1 MVGFEGIHSSI
12 AELLENFVKYP
23 ETLSHLLF
31 VGPPGSGKTT
41 TANAFVEAMYGK
53 RKHYTGRALFLN
65 SSDERSLESVRS
77 KVYPFANSQ
86 IYTIFEELS
95 GSKKPK
101 IIIFDE
107 AETLTEQ
114 AQTALRPLLDK
125 PANEVLIFFL
135 CNSVSKIHSSI
146 LHRFLRITFET
157 PTPQQFRN
165 RLEPIL
171 EKTHVQW
178 KEQQIKQ
185 YVQGIPDVDIQFRRG
200 DIRYFIL
207 QSTREK
213 ECQKLFDTL
222 LNADPKTKRQY
233 LEEKLQYS
241 TYSELLSQ
249 VLFFFHSMGTLSV
262 SDIHSITFFGDSDI
276 LRIRK
281 RSEFLEDILE
291 WIQKQL
297 EKLEQGFKEPEAIQT
312 I

>member
-1 MVGFEGIHSSI
+1 MAFEGIHQSV
-12 AELLENFVKYP
+12 AKLLENFVKTP

-86 IYTIFEELS
+86 ISNIFEGL
-95 GSKKPK
+95 GGPKLPK

-125 PANEVLIFFL
+125 PASEILIFFL
-135 CNSVSKIHSSI
+135 CNSVSKIHPSI

-157 PTPQQFRN
+157 PSADQFKE
-165 RLEPIL
+165 RLRPIMAL
-171 EKTHVQW
+171 NYPTW
-178 KEQQIKQ
+178 KEKQ
-185 YVQGIPDVDIQFRRG
+185 VQDYVESIPNVDIVFRRG
-200 DIRYFIL
+200 DIRFFLL
-207 QSTREK
+207 QLSKSKESQELYDTTLNGSTKDLR
-213 ECQKLFDTL
+213 TL
-222 LNADPKTKRQY
+222 LESRVLN
-233 LEEKLQYS
+233 S
-241 TYSELLSQ
+241 MYSEIIAQFLFLFYSLG
-249 VLFFFHSMGTLSV
+249 VLGV
-262 SDIHSITFFGDSDI
+262 EDIKNVFTFGECDL

-281 RSEFLEDILE
+281 RSEFIDDLLIWVNGLL
-291 WIQKQL
+291 Q
-297 EKLEQGFKEPEAIQT
+297 KLEASWEPL
-312 I
+312 

>member
-1 MVGFEGIHSSI
+1 MAFEGIHQSV
-12 AELLENFVKYP
+12 AKLLENFVKTP

-86 IYTIFEELS
+86 ISNIFEGL
-95 GSKKPK
+95 GGPKLPK

-125 PANEVLIFFL
+125 PASEILIFFL
-135 CNSVSKIHSSI
+135 CNSVSKIHPSI

-157 PTPQQFRN
+157 PSADQFKE
-165 RLEPIL
+165 RLRPIMAL
-171 EKTHVQW
+171 NYPSW
-178 KEQQIKQ
+178 KEKQVQQ
-185 YVQGIPDVDIQFRRG
+185 YVDNIPNVDIVFRRG
-200 DIRYFIL
+200 DIRFFLL
-207 QSTREK
+207 QLSKSKESQELYDTTLNGSTKDMR
-213 ECQKLFDTL
+213 TL
-222 LNADPKTKRQY
+222 LESRVLN
-233 LEEKLQYS
+233 S
-241 TYSELLSQ
+241 MYSEIIAQFLFLFYSLG
-249 VLFFFHSMGTLSV
+249 VLGV
-262 SDIHSITFFGDSDI
+262 EDIKNVFTFGECDL

-281 RSEFLEDILE
+281 RSEFIEDLLIWVNGLL
-291 WIQKQL
+291 Q
-297 EKLEQGFKEPEAIQT
+297 KLEASWEPL
-312 I
+312 

>member
-1 MVGFEGIHSSI
+1 MSFEGIHSSI
-12 AELLENFVKYP
+12 AELLENFVKHP

-41 TANAFVEAMYGK
+41 TANAFVEALYGK

-86 IYTIFEELS
+86 IYTIFEDL
-95 GSKKPK
+95 GCPKKPK

-125 PANEVLIFFL
+125 PATEVLIFFL

-157 PTPQQFRN
+157 PTPNQFRE

-171 EKTHVQW
+171 RKTYPQW
-178 KEQQIKQ
+178 KEIQVQTYVQQI
-185 YVQGIPDVDIQFRRG
+185 PNVDIQYRRG
-200 DIRYFIL
+200 DIRYFLL
-207 QSTREK
+207 QTHREK
-213 ECQKLFDTL
+213 ECQKLFDIMFH
-222 LNADPKTKRQY
+222 ADTRQKRLY
-233 LEEKLQYS
+233 LQERLQHA
-241 TYSELLSQ
+241 TPSELLSQ
-249 VLFFFHSMGTLSV
+249 LLFFFHSLGILRV
-262 SDIHSITFFGDSDI
+262 SEIQSIFTFGDCDI

-281 RSEFLEDILE
+281 QSDFLDDLLE
-291 WIQKQL
+291 WSDAILK
-297 EKLEQGFKEPEAIQT
+297 KLAVESKGV
-312 I
+312 

>member
-1 MVGFEGIHSSI
+1 MAFEGIHQSV
-12 AELLENFVKYP
+12 AKLLENFVKTP

-86 IYTIFEELS
+86 ISNIFEGL
-95 GSKKPK
+95 GGPKLPK

-125 PANEVLIFFL
+125 PASEILIFFL
-135 CNSVSKIHSSI
+135 CNSVSKIHPSI

-157 PTPQQFRN
+157 PSADQFKE
-165 RLEPIL
+165 RLRPIMAL
-171 EKTHVQW
+171 NYPTW
-178 KEQQIKQ
+178 KEKQ
-185 YVQGIPDVDIQFRRG
+185 VQDYVDSIPNVDIVFRRG
-200 DIRYFIL
+200 DIRFFLL
-207 QSTREK
+207 QLSKSKESQELYDTTLNGSTKDLRA
-213 ECQKLFDTL
+213 L
-222 LNADPKTKRQY
+222 LEVRVLN
-233 LEEKLQYS
+233 S
-241 TYSELLSQ
+241 MYSEIIAQFLFLFYSLG
-249 VLFFFHSMGTLSV
+249 VLGV
-262 SDIHSITFFGDSDI
+262 ADIKNVFTFGECDL

-281 RSEFLEDILE
+281 RSEFIEDLLIWVNGLL
-291 WIQKQL
+291 Q
-297 EKLEQGFKEPEAIQT
+297 KLEASWEPL
-312 I
+312 

>member
-1 MVGFEGIHSSI
+1 MAFEGIHQSV
-12 AELLENFVKYP
+12 AKLLENFVKTP

-86 IYTIFEELS
+86 ISNIFEGL
-95 GSKKPK
+95 GGPKLPK

-125 PANEVLIFFL
+125 PASEILIFFL
-135 CNSVSKIHSSI
+135 CNSVSKIHPSI

-157 PTPQQFRN
+157 PSADQFKE
-165 RLEPIL
+165 RLRPIMAL
-171 EKTHVQW
+171 NYPTW
-178 KEQQIKQ
+178 KEKQVQQ
-185 YVQGIPDVDIQFRRG
+185 YVDNIPNVDIVFRRG
-200 DIRYFIL
+200 DIRFFLL
-207 QSTREK
+207 QLSKSKESQELYDTTLNGSTKDLRA
-213 ECQKLFDTL
+213 L
-222 LNADPKTKRQY
+222 LESRVLN
-233 LEEKLQYS
+233 S
-241 TYSELLSQ
+241 MYSEIIAQFLFLFYSLG
-249 VLFFFHSMGTLSV
+249 VLGV
-262 SDIHSITFFGDSDI
+262 ADIKNVFTFGECDL

-281 RSEFLEDILE
+281 RSEFIDDLLIWVNGLL
-291 WIQKQL
+291 Q
-297 EKLEQGFKEPEAIQT
+297 KLEESWEPL
-312 I
+312 

>member
-1 MVGFEGIHSSI
+1 MTFEGIHSSI
-12 AELLENFVKYP
+12 AELLENFVKHP

-41 TANAFVEAMYGK
+41 TANAFVEALYGK

-86 IYTIFEELS
+86 IFTIFEEL
-95 GSKKPK
+95 GCPKKPK

-125 PANEVLIFFL
+125 PATEVLIFFL

-157 PTPQQFRN
+157 PTPNQFRD
-165 RLEPIL
+165 RLTPIMK
-171 EKTHVQW
+171 KTYSQW
-178 KEQQIKQ
+178 KESQIDT
-185 YVQGIPDVDIQFRRG
+185 YVQNIPNVDIQFRRG
-200 DIRYFIL
+200 DIRYFLL
-207 QSTREK
+207 QTNREK
-213 ECQKLFDTL
+213 ECQKLFDIL
-222 LNADPKTKRQY
+222 LHAEKKQKRAY
-233 LEEKLQYS
+233 LQERLQYV
-241 TYSELLSQ
+241 TPSELLSQ
-249 VLFFFHSMGTLSV
+249 LLFFFQSLGILSV
-262 SDIHSITFFGDSDI
+262 SDIQSIFTFGDCDI

-281 RSEFLEDILE
+281 QSEFLDDILE
-291 WIQKQL
+291 WSEGILK
-297 EKLEQGFKEPEAIQT
+297 KLGVQT
-312 I
+312 PRA

>member
-1 MVGFEGIHSSI
+1 MAFEGIHQSV
-12 AELLENFVKYP
+12 AKLLENFVKTP

-86 IYTIFEELS
+86 ISNIFEGL
-95 GSKKPK
+95 GGPKLPK

-125 PANEVLIFFL
+125 PASEILIFFL
-135 CNSVSKIHSSI
+135 CNSVSKIHPSI

-157 PTPQQFRN
+157 PSADQFKE
-165 RLEPIL
+165 RLRPIMAL
-171 EKTHVQW
+171 NYPTW
-178 KEQQIKQ
+178 KEKQ
-185 YVQGIPDVDIQFRRG
+185 VQEYVDSIPNVDIVFRRG
-200 DIRYFIL
+200 DIRFFLL
-207 QSTREK
+207 QLSKSKESQELYDTTLNGSTKDLR
-213 ECQKLFDTL
+213 TL
-222 LNADPKTKRQY
+222 LESRVLN
-233 LEEKLQYS
+233 S
-241 TYSELLSQ
+241 MYSEIIAQFLFLFYSLG
-249 VLFFFHSMGTLSV
+249 VLGV
-262 SDIHSITFFGDSDI
+262 EDIKNVFTFGECDL

-281 RSEFLEDILE
+281 RSEFIDDLLIWVNGLL
-291 WIQKQL
+291 Q
-297 EKLEQGFKEPEAIQT
+297 KLEASWEPL
-312 I
+312 

>member
-1 MVGFEGIHSSI
+1 MAFEGIHQSV
-12 AELLENFVKYP
+12 AKLLENFVKTP

-86 IYTIFEELS
+86 ISNIFEGL
-95 GSKKPK
+95 GGPKLPK

-125 PANEVLIFFL
+125 PASEILIFFL
-135 CNSVSKIHSSI
+135 CNSVSKIHPSI

-157 PTPQQFRN
+157 PSADQFKE
-165 RLEPIL
+165 RLRPIMAL
-171 EKTHVQW
+171 NYPTW
-178 KEQQIKQ
+178 KEKQ
-185 YVQGIPDVDIQFRRG
+185 VQDYVDSIPNVDIVFRRG
-200 DIRYFIL
+200 DIRFFLL
-207 QSTREK
+207 QLSKSKESQELYDTTLNGSTKDLR
-213 ECQKLFDTL
+213 TL
-222 LNADPKTKRQY
+222 LESRVLN
-233 LEEKLQYS
+233 S
-241 TYSELLSQ
+241 MYSEIIAQFLFLFYSLG
-249 VLFFFHSMGTLSV
+249 VLGV
-262 SDIHSITFFGDSDI
+262 ADIKNVFTFGECDL

-281 RSEFLEDILE
+281 RSEFIDDLLIWVNGLL
-291 WIQKQL
+291 Q
-297 EKLEQGFKEPEAIQT
+297 KLEASWEPL
-312 I
+312 

>member
-1 MVGFEGIHSSI
+1 MAFEGIHQSV
-12 AELLENFVKYP
+12 AKLLENFVKTP

-86 IYTIFEELS
+86 ISNIFEGL
-95 GSKKPK
+95 GGPKLPK

-125 PANEVLIFFL
+125 PASEILIFFL
-135 CNSVSKIHSSI
+135 CNSVSKIHPSI

-157 PTPQQFRN
+157 PSADQFKE
-165 RLEPIL
+165 RLRPIMAL
-171 EKTHVQW
+171 NYPTW
-178 KEQQIKQ
+178 KEKQ
-185 YVQGIPDVDIQFRRG
+185 VQEYVDSIPNVDIVFRRG
-200 DIRYFIL
+200 DIRFFLL
-207 QSTREK
+207 QLSKSKESQELYDTTLNGSTKDLRA
-213 ECQKLFDTL
+213 L
-222 LNADPKTKRQY
+222 LESRVLN
-233 LEEKLQYS
+233 S
-241 TYSELLSQ
+241 MYSEIIAQFLFLFYSLG
-249 VLFFFHSMGTLSV
+249 VLGV
-262 SDIHSITFFGDSDI
+262 SEIKNVFTFGECDL

-281 RSEFLEDILE
+281 RSEFIEDLLIWVNGLL
-291 WIQKQL
+291 Q
-297 EKLEQGFKEPEAIQT
+297 KLEGSWEPL
-312 I
+312 

>member
-1 MVGFEGIHSSI
+1 MAFEGIHQSV
-12 AELLENFVKYP
+12 AKLLENFVKTP

-86 IYTIFEELS
+86 ISNIFEGL
-95 GSKKPK
+95 GGPKLPK

-125 PANEVLIFFL
+125 PASEILIFFL
-135 CNSVSKIHSSI
+135 CNSVSKIHPSI

-157 PTPQQFRN
+157 PSADQFKE
-165 RLEPIL
+165 RLRPIMAL
-171 EKTHVQW
+171 NYPTW
-178 KEQQIKQ
+178 KEKQVQQ
-185 YVQGIPDVDIQFRRG
+185 YVDSIPNVDIVFRRG
-200 DIRYFIL
+200 DIRFFLL
-207 QSTREK
+207 QLSKSKESQELYDTTLNGSTKDLRA
-213 ECQKLFDTL
+213 L
-222 LNADPKTKRQY
+222 LESRVLN
-233 LEEKLQYS
+233 S
-241 TYSELLSQ
+241 MYSEIIAQFLFLFYSLG
-249 VLFFFHSMGTLSV
+249 VLGV
-262 SDIHSITFFGDSDI
+262 ADIKNVFTFGECDL

-281 RSEFLEDILE
+281 RSEFIDDLLIWVNGLL
-291 WIQKQL
+291 Q
-297 EKLEQGFKEPEAIQT
+297 KLEESWQPL
-312 I
+312 

>member
-1 MVGFEGIHSSI
+1 MAFEGIHQSV
-12 AELLENFVKYP
+12 AKLLENFVKTP

-86 IYTIFEELS
+86 ISNIFEGL
-95 GSKKPK
+95 GGPKLPK

-125 PANEVLIFFL
+125 PASEILIFFL
-135 CNSVSKIHSSI
+135 CNSVSKIHPSI

-157 PTPQQFRN
+157 PSADQFKE
-165 RLEPIL
+165 RLRPIMAL
-171 EKTHVQW
+171 NYPTW
-178 KEQQIKQ
+178 KEKQ
-185 YVQGIPDVDIQFRRG
+185 VQDYVDSIPNVDIVFRRG
-200 DIRYFIL
+200 DIRFFLL
-207 QSTREK
+207 QLSKSK
-213 ECQKLFDTL
+213 ESQELYDTTLNGSIKDLRTL
-222 LNADPKTKRQY
+222 LENRIMN
-233 LEEKLQYS
+233 S
-241 TYSELLSQ
+241 MYSEIIAQFLFLFYSLG
-249 VLFFFHSMGTLSV
+249 VLGV
-262 SDIHSITFFGDSDI
+262 ADIKNVFTFGECDL

-281 RSEFLEDILE
+281 RSEFIEDLLIWVNGLL
-291 WIQKQL
+291 Q
-297 EKLEQGFKEPEAIQT
+297 KLEASWEPL
-312 I
+312 

>member
-1 MVGFEGIHSSI
+1 MAFEGIHQSV
-12 AELLENFVKYP
+12 AKLLENFVKTP

-86 IYTIFEELS
+86 ISNIFEGL
-95 GSKKPK
+95 GGPKLPK

-125 PANEVLIFFL
+125 PASEILIFFL
-135 CNSVSKIHSSI
+135 CNSVSKIHPSI

-157 PTPQQFRN
+157 PSADQFKE
-165 RLEPIL
+165 RLRPIMAL
-171 EKTHVQW
+171 NYPTW
-178 KEQQIKQ
+178 KEKQ
-185 YVQGIPDVDIQFRRG
+185 VQEYVDSKPNVDIVFRRG
-200 DIRYFIL
+200 DIRFFLL
-207 QSTREK
+207 QLSKSKESQELYDTTLNGSTKDLR
-213 ECQKLFDTL
+213 TL
-222 LNADPKTKRQY
+222 LESRVLN
-233 LEEKLQYS
+233 S
-241 TYSELLSQ
+241 MYSEIIAQFLFLFYSLG
-249 VLFFFHSMGTLSV
+249 VLGV
-262 SDIHSITFFGDSDI
+262 ADIKNVFTFGECDL

-281 RSEFLEDILE
+281 RSEFIDDLLIWVNGLL
-291 WIQKQL
+291 Q
-297 EKLEQGFKEPEAIQT
+297 KLEVSWEPL
-312 I
+312 

>member
-1 MVGFEGIHSSI
+1 MAFEGIHQSV
-12 AELLENFVKYP
+12 AKLLENFVKTP

-86 IYTIFEELS
+86 ISNIFEGL
-95 GSKKPK
+95 GGPKLPK

-125 PANEVLIFFL
+125 PASEILIFFL
-135 CNSVSKIHSSI
+135 CNSVSKIHPSI

-157 PTPQQFRN
+157 PSADQFKE
-165 RLEPIL
+165 RLRPIMAL
-171 EKTHVQW
+171 NYPTW
-178 KEQQIKQ
+178 KEKQ
-185 YVQGIPDVDIQFRRG
+185 VQDYVDSIPNVDIVFRRG
-200 DIRYFIL
+200 DIRFFLL
-207 QSTREK
+207 QLSKSKESQELYDTTLNGSTKDLR
-213 ECQKLFDTL
+213 TL
-222 LNADPKTKRQY
+222 LESRVLN
-233 LEEKLQYS
+233 S
-241 TYSELLSQ
+241 MYSEIIAQFLFLFYSLG
-249 VLFFFHSMGTLSV
+249 VLGV
-262 SDIHSITFFGDSDI
+262 ADIKNVFTFGECDL

-281 RSEFLEDILE
+281 RSEFIDDLVIWVNGLL
-291 WIQKQL
+291 Q
-297 EKLEQGFKEPEAIQT
+297 KLEASWEPL
-312 I
+312 

>member
-1 MVGFEGIHSSI
+1 MAFEGIHQSV
-12 AELLENFVKYP
+12 AKLLENFVKTP

-86 IYTIFEELS
+86 ISNIFEGL
-95 GSKKPK
+95 GGPKLPK

-125 PANEVLIFFL
+125 PASEILIFFL
-135 CNSVSKIHSSI
+135 CNSVSKIHPSI

-157 PTPQQFRN
+157 PSADQFKE
-165 RLEPIL
+165 RLRPIMAL
-171 EKTHVQW
+171 NYPIW
-178 KEQQIKQ
+178 KEKQVQQ
-185 YVQGIPDVDIQFRRG
+185 YVDSIPNVDIVFRRG
-200 DIRYFIL
+200 DIRFFLL
-207 QSTREK
+207 QLSKSKESQELYDTTLNGSTKDLRA
-213 ECQKLFDTL
+213 L
-222 LNADPKTKRQY
+222 LENRVMN
-233 LEEKLQYS
+233 S
-241 TYSELLSQ
+241 MYSEIIAQFLFLFYSLG
-249 VLFFFHSMGTLSV
+249 VLGV
-262 SDIHSITFFGDSDI
+262 ADIKNVFTFGECDL

-281 RSEFLEDILE
+281 RSEFIDDLLIWVNGLL
-291 WIQKQL
+291 Q
-297 EKLEQGFKEPEAIQT
+297 KLEESWEPL
-312 I
+312 

>member
-1 MVGFEGIHSSI
+1 MAFEGIHQSV
-12 AELLENFVKYP
+12 AKLLENFVKTP

-86 IYTIFEELS
+86 ISNIFEGL
-95 GSKKPK
+95 GGPKLPK

-125 PANEVLIFFL
+125 PASEILIFFL
-135 CNSVSKIHSSI
+135 CNSVSKIHPSI

-157 PTPQQFRN
+157 PSADQFKE
-165 RLEPIL
+165 RLRPIMAL
-171 EKTHVQW
+171 NYPTW
-178 KEQQIKQ
+178 KEKQ
-185 YVQGIPDVDIQFRRG
+185 VQEYVDSIPNVDIVFRRG
-200 DIRYFIL
+200 DIRFFLL
-207 QSTREK
+207 QLSKSK
-213 ECQKLFDTL
+213 ESQELYDTTLNGSIKDLRTL
-222 LNADPKTKRQY
+222 LENRIMN
-233 LEEKLQYS
+233 S
-241 TYSELLSQ
+241 MYSEIIAQFLFLFYSLG
-249 VLFFFHSMGTLSV
+249 VLGV
-262 SDIHSITFFGDSDI
+262 EDIKNVFTFGECDL

-281 RSEFLEDILE
+281 RSEFIDDLLIWVNGLL
-291 WIQKQL
+291 Q
-297 EKLEQGFKEPEAIQT
+297 KLEVSWEPL
-312 I
+312 

>member
-1 MVGFEGIHSSI
+1 MAFEGIHQSV
-12 AELLENFVKYP
+12 AKLLENFVKTP

-86 IYTIFEELS
+86 ISNIFEGL
-95 GSKKPK
+95 GGPKLPK

-125 PANEVLIFFL
+125 PASEILIFFL
-135 CNSVSKIHSSI
+135 CNSVSKIHPSI

-157 PTPQQFRN
+157 PSADQFKE
-165 RLEPIL
+165 RLRPIMAL
-171 EKTHVQW
+171 NYPTW
-178 KEQQIKQ
+178 KEKQ
-185 YVQGIPDVDIQFRRG
+185 VQEYVDSIPNVDIVFRRG
-200 DIRYFIL
+200 DIRFFLL
-207 QSTREK
+207 QLSKSKESQELYDTTLNGSTKDLR
-213 ECQKLFDTL
+213 TL
-222 LNADPKTKRQY
+222 LESRVLN
-233 LEEKLQYS
+233 S
-241 TYSELLSQ
+241 MYSEIIAQFLFLFYSLG
-249 VLFFFHSMGTLSV
+249 VLGV
-262 SDIHSITFFGDSDI
+262 SEIKNVFTFGECDL

-281 RSEFLEDILE
+281 RSEFIEDLLIWVNGLL
-291 WIQKQL
+291 Q
-297 EKLEQGFKEPEAIQT
+297 KLEASWEPL
-312 I
+312 

>member
-1 MVGFEGIHSSI
+1 MAFEGIHQSV
-12 AELLENFVKYP
+12 AKLLENFVKTP

-86 IYTIFEELS
+86 ISNIFEGL
-95 GSKKPK
+95 GGPKLPK

-125 PANEVLIFFL
+125 PASEILIFFL
-135 CNSVSKIHSSI
+135 CNSVSKIHPSI

-157 PTPQQFRN
+157 PSADQFKE
-165 RLEPIL
+165 RLRPIMAL
-171 EKTHVQW
+171 NYPTW
-178 KEQQIKQ
+178 KEKQ
-185 YVQGIPDVDIQFRRG
+185 VQDYVDSIPNVDIVFRRG
-200 DIRYFIL
+200 DIRFFLL
-207 QSTREK
+207 QLSKSKESQELYDTTLNGSTKDLRA
-213 ECQKLFDTL
+213 L
-222 LNADPKTKRQY
+222 LEVRVLN
-233 LEEKLQYS
+233 S
-241 TYSELLSQ
+241 MYSEIIAQFLFLFYSLG
-249 VLFFFHSMGTLSV
+249 VLGV
-262 SDIHSITFFGDSDI
+262 ADIKNVFTFGECDL

-281 RSEFLEDILE
+281 RSEFIDDLLIWVNGLL
-291 WIQKQL
+291 Q
-297 EKLEQGFKEPEAIQT
+297 KLEASWEPL
-312 I
+312 

>member
-1 MVGFEGIHSSI
+1 MAFEGIHQSV
-12 AELLENFVKYP
+12 AKLLENFVKTP

-86 IYTIFEELS
+86 ISNIFEGL
-95 GSKKPK
+95 GGPKLPK

-125 PANEVLIFFL
+125 PASEILIFFL
-135 CNSVSKIHSSI
+135 CNSVSKIHPSI

-157 PTPQQFRN
+157 PSADQFKE
-165 RLEPIL
+165 RLRPIMAL
-171 EKTHVQW
+171 NYPTW
-178 KEQQIKQ
+178 KEKQ
-185 YVQGIPDVDIQFRRG
+185 VQDYVDSIPNVDIVFRRG
-200 DIRYFIL
+200 DIRFFLL
-207 QSTREK
+207 QLSKSKESQELYDTTLNGSTKDLR
-213 ECQKLFDTL
+213 TL
-222 LNADPKTKRQY
+222 LENRV
-233 LEEKLQYS
+233 LNS
-241 TYSELLSQ
+241 MYSEIIAQFLFLFYSLG
-249 VLFFFHSMGTLSV
+249 VLGV
-262 SDIHSITFFGDSDI
+262 ADIKNVFTFGECDL

-281 RSEFLEDILE
+281 RSEFIEDLIGWVNGLL
-291 WIQKQL
+291 Q
-297 EKLEQGFKEPEAIQT
+297 KLEESWQPL
-312 I
+312 

>member
-1 MVGFEGIHSSI
+1 MAFEGIHQSV
-12 AELLENFVKYP
+12 AKLLENFVKTP

-86 IYTIFEELS
+86 ISNIFEGL
-95 GSKKPK
+95 GGPKLPK

-125 PANEVLIFFL
+125 PASEILIFFL
-135 CNSVSKIHSSI
+135 CNSVSKIHPSI

-157 PTPQQFRN
+157 PSADQFKE
-165 RLEPIL
+165 RLRPIMAL
-171 EKTHVQW
+171 NYPTW
-178 KEQQIKQ
+178 KEKQ
-185 YVQGIPDVDIQFRRG
+185 VQDYVDSIPNVDIVFRRG
-200 DIRYFIL
+200 DIRFFLL
-207 QSTREK
+207 QLSKSKESQELYDTTLNGSTKDLRA
-213 ECQKLFDTL
+213 L
-222 LNADPKTKRQY
+222 LEVRVLN
-233 LEEKLQYS
+233 S
-241 TYSELLSQ
+241 MYSEIIAQFLFLFYSLG
-249 VLFFFHSMGTLSV
+249 VLGV
-262 SDIHSITFFGDSDI
+262 ADIKNVFTFGECDL

-281 RSEFLEDILE
+281 RSEFIEDLIGWVNGLL
-291 WIQKQL
+291 Q
-297 EKLEQGFKEPEAIQT
+297 KLEESWQPL
-312 I
+312 